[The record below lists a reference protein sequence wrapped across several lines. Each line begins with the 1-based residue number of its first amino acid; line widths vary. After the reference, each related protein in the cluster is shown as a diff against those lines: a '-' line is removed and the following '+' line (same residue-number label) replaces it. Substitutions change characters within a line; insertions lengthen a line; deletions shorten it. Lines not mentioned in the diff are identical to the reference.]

1 MAGVGGVRITG
12 LMKVEAQLNAEL
24 QGIKVRSGT
33 GLVRF
38 AMRVRR
44 EMESI
49 PPFTPVRKKK
59 GGTLRASWRAPLS
72 WSGGSYYITM
82 GFTVAYARF
91 VHEFDDANTNW
102 SRRGSGG
109 HWFELALQR
118 NLPLLR
124 NDIIG
129 GSSYGNL
136 LKEIF

>member
-1 MAGVGGVRITG
+1 MTNFTGVRVTG
-12 LMKVEAQLNAEL
+12 LTQIEAKLNAEL
-24 QGIKVRSGT
+24 QGLKVRSGA

-44 EMESI
+44 EMEEI
-49 PPFTPVRKKK
+49 PPFTPVRKEK
-59 GGTLRASWRAPLS
+59 GGTLKASWRAPLS

-102 SRRGSGG
+102 SRKGSGG
-109 HWFELALQR
+109 QWFEKALQR

-124 NDIIG
+124 GDILG
-129 GSSYGNL
+129 GDSYGNL
-136 LKEIF
+136 LK